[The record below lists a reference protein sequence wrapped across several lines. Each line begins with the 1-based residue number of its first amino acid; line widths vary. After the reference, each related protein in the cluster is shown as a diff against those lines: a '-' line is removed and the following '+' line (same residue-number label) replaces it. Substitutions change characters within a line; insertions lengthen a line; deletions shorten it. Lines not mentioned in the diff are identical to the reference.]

1 MYVSPATIN
10 ESPRRSKRP
19 EAGQKSEWFSRVGD
33 VGAQAGMPCTYL
45 FCERA
50 DG

>member
-1 MYVSPATIN
+1 MKVLGGQN
-10 ESPRRSKRP
+10 RP

-33 VGAQAGMPCTYL
+33 VGAQAGMLCTYL
-45 FCERA
+45 FCEHA